1 MTVVRTGVQSLRAE
15 LRSVNR
21 EVGTEHG
28 LATIEREIQLRTA
41 ILG

>member
-15 LRSVNR
+15 VRSANR
-21 EVGTEHG
+21 DVGTEHG
-28 LATIEREIQLRTA
+28 LVTIEREIQLRTA